1 MNHIIYAG
9 KHALT
14 WTVSQHLHKGWE
26 LIYCIGGDG
35 EMVFEDRRLG
45 YGVNDVAIIP
55 PMVPHSNVSEGGFT
69 NIHINLADA
78 ALSHTEPMIVRADS
92 NGFLLDAFKA
102 AFYYYSEASGGRALL
117 PLYGQLI
124 VSHLALCQPGRRHSE
139 VVRQIEDNIL
149 QHYPD
154 CTYDLNAYLNS
165 LPFNTEYLKKMF
177 KKETGLTPLQYLT
190 DRRLENAASTLS
202 TYLGKGNISE
212 TARLCGFGDPLYF
225 SRLFKKKYGVSPRSY
240 TPGENMPGFPG
251 QGDGKIMV

>member
-26 LIYCIGGDG
+26 LIYCTGGDG

-102 AFYYYSEASGGRALL
+102 AF
-117 PLYGQLI
+117 
-124 VSHLALCQPGRRHSE
+124 
-139 VVRQIEDNIL
+139 
-149 QHYPD
+149 
-154 CTYDLNAYLNS
+154 
-165 LPFNTEYLKKMF
+165 
-177 KKETGLTPLQYLT
+177 
-190 DRRLENAASTLS
+190 
-202 TYLGKGNISE
+202 
-212 TARLCGFGDPLYF
+212 
-225 SRLFKKKYGVSPRSY
+225 
-240 TPGENMPGFPG
+240 
-251 QGDGKIMV
+251 